1 MAGDS
6 HPRRHRLELV
16 EAVDLVIQGVL
27 ANEVAVVVDVKLV
40 YEKLQNSTCIR
51 KNFNILSTENVTLSF
66 VQIRSFHLTQLCRH
80 TFVFRVMFVDCLVK
94 YWLNEKS
101 RVLLFKLA
109 TEGGKMNIKR
119 NKSFITR
126 EVMNKQCIV
135 ALIKFRNKTTKII
148 NITINSYIHCS

>member
-27 ANEVAVVVDVKLV
+27 ANEVAVVVDVKVV

-51 KNFNILSTENVTLSF
+51 KYFNIVSTENVT
-66 VQIRSFHLTQLCRH
+66 QLRIDQVFSPYSVVSTYIC
-80 TFVFRVMFVDCLVK
+80 FRVMFVDCLVK

-109 TEGGKMNIKR
+109 KEGGKMNIKR
-119 NKSFITR
+119 
-126 EVMNKQCIV
+126 
-135 ALIKFRNKTTKII
+135 I
-148 NITINSYIHCS
+148 NILSHK